1 MVRLTSLLKL
11 SAVQVVAVTLAA
23 CTPQRDVEFME
34 SVEAARAHFY
44 DHIEQFRALGKAIDA
59 EELAVQIQI
68 CGNPLDRCDKD
79 PFYAQIASPDH
90 WLASDPE
97 KFADLLRAL
106 DMGYGGSVG
115 FWQDQLTQ
123 RAELTPSVMSFL
135 EFSGTVD
142 WESRRA
148 GYAGLIYD
156 PKIEFPDHDCA
167 KIIERADESR
177 QCIEGLSDGWALQFV
192 LSVETRKPHQSPEE

>member
-1 MVRLTSLLKL
+1 
-11 SAVQVVAVTLAA
+11 
-23 CTPQRDVEFME
+23 
-34 SVEAARAHFY
+34 
-44 DHIEQFRALGKAIDA
+44 
-59 EELAVQIQI
+59 
-68 CGNPLDRCDKD
+68 
-79 PFYAQIASPDH
+79 
-90 WLASDPE
+90 
-97 KFADLLRAL
+97 
-106 DMGYGGSVG
+106 MGYGGSVG
-115 FWQDQLTQ
+115 LWQDQLTQ

-148 GYAGLIYD
+148 GYAGLIYHSKFD
-156 PKIEFPDHDCA
+156 FPDHDCT